1 MFRGKPDA
9 DELLKTF
16 LTDTATTYDGDF
28 GLNHWKA
35 ALMRG
40 LAACDPFI
48 ADPWSYLDRPIP

>member
-1 MFRGKPDA
+1 
-9 DELLKTF
+9 LLKTF